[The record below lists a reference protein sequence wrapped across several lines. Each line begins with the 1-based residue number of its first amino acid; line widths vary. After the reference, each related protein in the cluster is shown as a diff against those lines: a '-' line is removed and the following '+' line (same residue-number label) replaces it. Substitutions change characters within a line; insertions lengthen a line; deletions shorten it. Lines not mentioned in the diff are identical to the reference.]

1 MDIVRQG
8 DKVYS
13 FVKRVTYLYFPY
25 FSILL
30 HRVMSKHRNLI
41 YGIATRVYRISVIC
55 VIL

>member
-8 DKVYS
+8 GKVYS

-30 HRVMSKHRNLI
+30 YLVMSKHRTNNI
-41 YGIATRVYRISVIC
+41 T
-55 VIL
+55 

>member
-8 DKVYS
+8 GKVYS

-25 FSILL
+25 FFILPC
-30 HRVMSKHRNLI
+30 RVMSKQRNLI